1 MLKIIKYVLVLVL
14 ISSAFWLYRIVDDQ
28 NYSHMLVFIL
38 GALSVFIGGLSTGAG
53 SFSLKGIGKRTPGW
67 TAVIMLPML
76 MIILLAITPGLI
88 GAFKDWSGL
97 IRSAGYSAV
106 LSMEFL
112 NWTLWLGVGGLFI
125 FIITVTTQ
133 VYLKKI
139 VDYLCDG

>member
-1 MLKIIKYVLVLVL
+1 MLKIIKYILVTVL
-14 ISSAFWLYRIVDDQ
+14 ISSFFWLYRIVENQ

-38 GALSVFIGGLSTGAG
+38 GALSVYIGGLPTGGG

-67 TAVIMLPML
+67 TAMIMLPML

-88 GAFKDWSGL
+88 GAFNDWSGL
-97 IRSAGYSAV
+97 IRSPGYSAV

-112 NWTLWLGVGGLFI
+112 TWTLCLGVGGVFI